1 MGSIP
6 AKEAKKGHFIMID
19 DEPCKVLGMSKS
31 KTGRHGST
39 KVRIEA
45 EGIFDGKKKVIL
57 KPGSAMIEV
66 PMINKRS
73 AQVISV
79 TGDIAQLMDLED
91 YSTFDASIP
100 ENLKGKLDSGTE
112 ISYWKVGN
120 KIILKELKG

>member
-19 DEPCKVLGMSKS
+19 DEPCKVLSLSKS

-45 EGIFDGKKKVIL
+45 EGIFDNKKKVIL

-79 TGDIAQLMDLED
+79 TGDIVQLMDLED

-100 ENLKGKLDSGTE
+100 ENLKGKLDSGTS

-120 KIILKELKG
+120 KIILKDLKG